1 MKLTLESIPVA
12 YRYISCAITSIL
24 YLADASGSMNI
35 YKIIV
40 ILMLWTMTVI
50 INGIYLE
57 SGSPK
62 YGIVIFETIGLTLLL
77 IPTGGLDSPFIWY
90 ALNTV
95 LLLERYRTLYSWLAL
110 SFYLSAGTIISTA
123 LYNPEDM
130 VVFQLLQIKTDII
143 LVFVLIIIAIR
154 FLTTINRELNEQAN
168 KLKSQQ
174 DELIKINKKL
184 ICANAQAEESIK
196 HVMSLYQIMKVFSGH
211 QNSSENIYKM
221 VEYANEII
229 GSEISLSWT
238 KPELPNNDDI
248 LAPIKSSS
256 KVYGYLIIKY
266 LNDETSPKYGYHSEL
281 IQFLAELIVVV
292 LERNQMEKVASDLAI
307 LEEQKR
313 IANEIH
319 DNVSQRIFSVVCAA
333 HSLNTN
339 YQKYNQESI
348 REKLLVIDD
357 SVKEITK
364 ELKAFI
370 YRLSPEKNNM
380 RGFYDNVNKYLNEFA
395 ALNNVKIEMDLCGE
409 AELLGQELK
418 LAMIRI
424 IREASGNAVRH
435 GECTDIKVKMRINSA
450 CCSLMIKDNG
460 IGFCVNELTQNHNRQ
475 GLGVNNMKT
484 LTKLFNGRFHIT
496 SLPGSGTTI
505 KITIPVNRIKSN
517 SEKEGEIPWIS

>member
-1 MKLTLESIPVA
+1 MKLTLESIPIA

-24 YLADASGSMNI
+24 YLADSSGTMNI

-40 ILMLWTMTVI
+40 ILMLWTMTII

-57 SGSPK
+57 SGTPK

-95 LLLERYRTLYSWLAL
+95 LLLESYRTLYSWFAFG
-110 SFYLSAGTIISTA
+110 FYFLVGTVISTA
-123 LYNPEDM
+123 LYNPGNMEM
-130 VVFQLLQIKTDII
+130 VQLLQSKSDII
-143 LVFVLIIIAIR
+143 LVFILIIVAIR
-154 FLTTINRELNEQAN
+154 FLTVINRELNEQAN
-168 KLKSQQ
+168 KLRSQQ
-174 DELIKINKKL
+174 EELIKINTKL

-211 QNSSENIYKM
+211 KNSSENIYKM
-221 VEYANEII
+221 VQYANEMI

-238 KPELPNNDDI
+238 NPGLLNNDTI
-248 LAPIKSSS
+248 LAPIKSPS
-256 KVYGYLIIKY
+256 KVYGYLIIKD
-266 LNDETSPKYGYHSEL
+266 LTDGTNRKDGYHSEL

-292 LERNQMEKVASDLAI
+292 LERNQMEKVANDLAI

-339 YQKYNQESI
+339 YQKYNQELI

-395 ALNNVKIEMDLCGE
+395 ALNNIKIDIDLCGE

-435 GECTDIKVKMRINSA
+435 GECTDIKVKMRINST
-450 CCSLMIKDNG
+450 CCSLIIEDNG
-460 IGFCVNELTQNHNRQ
+460 IGFYVNELTQNHNHQ

-484 LTKLFNGRFHIT
+484 LTKLFNGRFHLA
-496 SLPGSGTTI
+496 SLPGTGTKI
-505 KITIPVNRIKSN
+505 KITIPLNRIKNN
-517 SEKEGEIPWIS
+517 SKEEGGIPWIS